1 VDERSRVL
9 LTTCLGAVAGA
20 VWGWLYMTDNGRR
33 VRIGTDEPEALVR
46 ALSDATRKAAVA
58 SPAEFPRDAGW
69 PHRVRIIFIGLS
81 VIVAA
86 WVAWNFYAYT
96 KPPSIELSNFTFR
109 VGTGLH
115 GADLALADIESVT
128 LVDNVPRI
136 LRRTN
141 GFSSGGLLRGNFLLE
156 EWGRGKLFINRNSPP
171 YLVVRS
177 RDTFVVVNFEDADR
191 TRQLY
196 RQLISLTGREKT
208 GGQIP

>member
-1 VDERSRVL
+1 MGCVRSRICS
-9 LTTCLGAVAGA
+9 TT
-20 VWGWLYMTDNGRR
+20 GRR

-46 ALSDATRKAAVA
+46 ALSDATRKAAVP

-69 PHRVRIIFIGLS
+69 PNRVSIIFIGLS

-109 VGTGLH
+109 VRTGLH

-128 LVDNVPRI
+128 LVDSLPRI

-141 GFSSGGLLRGNFLLE
+141 GFSSGGLLRGNYLLE

-177 RDTFVVVNFEDADR
+177 RDTFVVVNFR
-191 TRQLY
+191 GCRPNRKLS
-196 RQLISLTGREKT
+196 RQLISLTGRDKT